1 MTATGQTARVVDDG
15 TLLGALDESARN
27 ELFTRGV
34 RRRYP
39 AGSTL
44 FAEGDRSDRCFLL
57 EHGNVKIVQVTAD
70 GREVLLGVRGAGEL
84 IGEWSVIDDEP
95 RSASAVALEPVDAV
109 QLDAG
114 QFLGFLE
121 GSPKAAMWLV
131 RSVLS
136 RIRDSD
142 RKRAEFS
149 AADAG
154 GRLARRLAELA
165 DEHGEAVDA
174 GVQIS
179 LPLSQEE
186 LAGWTGASREAVAKA
201 LAQFR
206 SRGWLSTERR
216 RITVHDLEALRRRG
230 AGPS

>member
-1 MTATGQTARVVDDG
+1 VDEG
-15 TLLGALDESARN
+15 TLIGALDETARA
-27 ELFTRGV
+27 ELLRRGV

-39 AGSTL
+39 PGSTL

-57 EHGNVKIVQVTAD
+57 ESGNVKLVQVTAD
-70 GREVLLGVRGAGEL
+70 GREVLLAVRGAGEL
-84 IGEWSVIDDEP
+84 IGDWSVISDEP
-95 RSASAVALEPVDAV
+95 RSASAVALEPVEAL
-109 QLDAG
+109 QLDAA

-121 GSPKAAMWLV
+121 SSPKAAMWLV
-131 RSVLS
+131 RSVLG

-149 AADAG
+149 AADAA

-165 DEHGEAVDA
+165 DEHGEPVDG
-174 GVQIS
+174 GVLIA

-186 LAGWTGASREAVAKA
+186 LASWTGASREAVAKA

-216 RITVHDLEALRRRG
+216 RITIHNLEALQRRAIG
-230 AGPS
+230 TS

>member
-1 MTATGQTARVVDDG
+1 VDDG
-15 TLLGALDESARN
+15 SLLSALEEKARA
-27 ELFTRGV
+27 ELLSRGV
-34 RRRYP
+34 RRRYQP
-39 AGSTL
+39 GATL

-57 EHGNVKIVQVTAD
+57 ERGNVKIVQVTAE
-70 GREVLLGVRGAGEL
+70 GREVLLGVRGRNEM
-84 IGEWSVIDDEP
+84 IGDWSVIDGEP

-114 QFLGFLE
+114 QFLTFLE
-121 GSPKAAMWLV
+121 ASPKAAMWMV
-131 RSVLS
+131 RSVLG
-136 RIRDSD
+136 RIRDAD
-142 RKRAEFS
+142 RKRAEFAS
-149 AADAG
+149 ADAA

-165 DEHGEAVDA
+165 DEHGEAVES
-174 GVQIS
+174 GVQIG

-216 RITVHDLEALRRRG
+216 RITIHDLEALRRRG
-230 AGPS
+230 TGTS

>member
-1 MTATGQTARVVDDG
+1 VDDG
-15 TLLGALDESARN
+15 SLLAALDPPARA
-27 ELFTRGV
+27 ELLSRGV

-39 AGSTL
+39 TGSTL

-57 EHGNVKIVQVTAD
+57 ESGNVKIVQVTAD
-70 GREVLLGVRGAGEL
+70 GREVLLGVRGRGEL

-95 RSASAVALEPVDAV
+95 RSASAVALEPVDVV

-114 QFLGFLE
+114 KFLGFLE
-121 GSPKAAMWLV
+121 SSPKAAMWLV
-131 RSVLS
+131 RTVLS

-142 RKRAEFS
+142 RKRVEFS

-165 DEHGEAVDA
+165 DEHGEKA
-174 GVQIS
+174 GDGVRIA

-186 LAGWTGASREAVAKA
+186 LAAWTGASREAVAKA

-230 AGPS
+230 TTSG

>member
-1 MTATGQTARVVDDG
+1 VDDG
-15 TLLGALDESARN
+15 SLLSALDEKARA
-27 ELFTRGV
+27 ELFSRGL
-34 RRRYP
+34 RRHYQ
-39 AGSTL
+39 AGATL

-57 EHGNVKIVQVTAD
+57 ERGNVKIVQVTTD
-70 GREVLLGVRGAGEL
+70 GREVLLGVRGRNEL
-84 IGEWSVIDDEP
+84 IGDWSVIDGQP

-109 QLDAG
+109 QLDAT

-121 GSPKAAMWLV
+121 VSPKAAMWLV
-131 RSVLS
+131 RSVLG
-136 RIRDSD
+136 RIRDAD
-142 RKRAEFS
+142 RQRAEFAS
-149 AADAG
+149 SDAA

-165 DEHGEAVDA
+165 DEHGEAVGE
-174 GVQIS
+174 GVRIG

-216 RITVHDLEALRRRG
+216 RITVHDLESLRRRG
-230 AGPS
+230 VGPS